1 VKSPDPS
8 HDRTIETLQVGMT
21 ASRRHM
27 SGTDRYYQDLLAELP
42 RLGIGVRG
50 MVVGEPDQIEDA
62 ISGIESFAPEGS
74 GRIARA
80 RGARRVASRLLPGTD
95 LVVAHGVPHVFY
107 IVDKLGNRPFVAH
120 FHGPW
125 SLEGKREGASGLT
138 TFTRKVQEAVVY
150 RRAQRYIALSRAFAD
165 TLQSEYAVN
174 PDHVRVIPGG
184 VNLER
189 FTVGTDIATARKKFG
204 WPEDRPIVLA
214 TRRLEPSKG
223 IGALIEAMASV
234 RARVP
239 NVLAI
244 VTGTG
249 SLAEALRLRTLE
261 LGLGDH
267 VRFAGHVASAE
278 LPLMYRAADLT
289 IVPSNAWEGFGLSV
303 LESLACATPALV
315 TPVGG
320 LPEVVGGLSSK
331 LILRDVSAEAI
342 AEGLTMVFTDRGSI
356 PSRAACEAYARGF
369 TWTSIARRVADVYR
383 EVATPQTRR

>member
-1 VKSPDPS
+1 VKSPDPA
-8 HDRTIETLQVGMT
+8 RTIETMQIGMT
-21 ASRRHM
+21 ASRKHM

-42 RLGIGVRG
+42 ASNIGVRG
-50 MVVGEPDQIEDA
+50 MVVGEPTEIEDA
-62 ISGIESFAPEGS
+62 VPGIESFAPEGA

-80 RGARRVASRLLPGTD
+80 RGARRVAARLLPGTD
-95 LVVAHGVPHVFY
+95 LVVSHGVPHAFY
-107 IVDKLGNRPFVAH
+107 VIDKLGDRPLVAH

-125 SLEGKREGASGLT
+125 SLEGKREGAGALT

-165 TLQSEYAVN
+165 TLQREYAVN

-184 VNLER
+184 VNLAR
-189 FTVGTDIATARKKFG
+189 FTVDSDVATARKKFG

-223 IGALIEAMASV
+223 IAALIEAMALV

-239 NVLAI
+239 DVLAI

-249 SLAEALRLRTLE
+249 SLAEPLRARTRE
-261 LGLGDH
+261 LGLEDH
-267 VRFAGHVASAE
+267 VRFAGHVASAD
-278 LPLMYRAADLT
+278 LPLMYRAADLS
-289 IVPSNAWEGFGLSV
+289 IVPSDAWEGFGLSV

-320 LPEVVGGLSSK
+320 LPEVVGDLSHK
-331 LILRDVSAEAI
+331 LILRDASMEAI
-342 AEGLTMVFTDRGSI
+342 ADGLTMVFTDRTSI
-356 PSRAACEAYARGF
+356 PSRAACEDYARGF
-369 TWTSIARRVADVYR
+369 SWTSIARRVADVYR
-383 EVATPQTRR
+383 EVA

>member
-1 VKSPDPS
+1 VKSPEPPPN
-8 HDRTIETLQVGMT
+8 RTIETFQVGMT

-42 RLGIGVRG
+42 ALGVGVRG
-50 MVVGEPDQIEDA
+50 MVVGEPTLIEDA
-62 ISGIESFAPEGS
+62 VPGIESFAPEGS
-74 GRIARA
+74 GRVARA
-80 RGARRVASRLLPGTD
+80 RGARRVASHLLPGTD
-95 LVVAHGVPHVFY
+95 VVVAHGVPHIFY
-107 IVDKLGNRPFVAH
+107 IIDKLGNRPFVAH

-125 SLEGKREGASGLT
+125 ALEGAREGASAVT
-138 TFTRKVQEAVVY
+138 TFTRRFQEAVVY

-165 TLQSEYAVN
+165 TLQREYAVN

-184 VNLER
+184 VNLAR
-189 FTVGTDIATARKKFG
+189 FRVTTDIATARAKFG
-204 WPEDRPIVLA
+204 WPQDRPIVLA

-223 IGALIEAMASV
+223 IGALIESLV
-234 RARVP
+234 RVRERVP
-239 NVLAI
+239 DIYAV

-249 SLAEALRLRTLE
+249 SLAESLRARTLE
-261 LGLGDH
+261 LGLGEH
-267 VRFAGHVASAE
+267 VRFAGHVANAD

-303 LESLACATPALV
+303 LESLACATPSLV

-320 LPEVVGGLSSK
+320 LPEVVGDLSPK

-342 AEGLTMVFTDRGSI
+342 AEGLSMVFTDRTSI

-383 EVATPQTRR
+383 EVAADRSTR

>member
-1 VKSPDPS
+1 MKSLDPS
-8 HDRTIETLQVGMT
+8 RDRTIETLQVGMT
-21 ASRRHM
+21 ASRMHM

-50 MVVGEPDQIEDA
+50 MVVGEPDQIEDP
-62 ISGIESFAPEGS
+62 IPGVESFAPEGS
-74 GRIARA
+74 GRVARA

-95 LVVAHGVPHVFY
+95 LVVSHGVPHAFY
-107 IVDKLGNRPFVAH
+107 IVDKLGNRPLVAH

-125 SLEGKREGASGLT
+125 SLEGKREGAGALT

-165 TLQSEYAVN
+165 TLQSQYAVN

-189 FTVGTDIATARKKFG
+189 FTVETDVATARKKFG

-239 NVLAI
+239 SVLLV

-249 SLAEALRLRTLE
+249 SLAEALRLRALE

-267 VRFAGHVASAE
+267 VHFAGHVASAD
-278 LPLMYRAADLT
+278 LPLMYRAADLS

-320 LPEVVGGLSSK
+320 LPEVVGDLSLK
-331 LILRDVSAEAI
+331 LILRDVSADAI
-342 AEGLTMVFTDRGSI
+342 AEGLTMALTDRSSI
-356 PSRAACEAYARGF
+356 PGRAACEAYARGF

-383 EVATPQTRR
+383 EVAPIQTRR